1 MSTDEVTANKATFK
15 RFQDAMNTCDAEFI
29 SKTIDELVEPDAA
42 ISTPLPGD
50 ATGAEKLKHVWM
62 VLLQAF
68 PDLHLTVEDLIG
80 ENDKVVAR
88 IVCTGTHLGDY
99 MGVKPSGKSIAYDE
113 IFIFRFANGR
123 VVETWGVVD
132 VYAQMMQL
140 GLIPAQLA
148 PRRCFSDGDGG

>member
-1 MSTDEVTANKATFK
+1 MSTAEVAANKATFK

-29 SKTIDELVEPDAA
+29 SKTIDELVEPDAT
-42 ISTPLPGD
+42 IRTPLPGD
-50 ATGAEKLKHVWM
+50 ATGAKKLKQVWM

-80 ENDKVVAR
+80 EGNKVVAR
-88 IVCTGTHLGDY
+88 IVCTGTHLGEY
-99 MGVKPSGKSIAYDE
+99 MGREPSGKFIAYDE

-132 VYAQMMQL
+132 VYAQMKQI
-140 GLIPAQLA
+140 GLIP
-148 PRRCFSDGDGG
+148 S